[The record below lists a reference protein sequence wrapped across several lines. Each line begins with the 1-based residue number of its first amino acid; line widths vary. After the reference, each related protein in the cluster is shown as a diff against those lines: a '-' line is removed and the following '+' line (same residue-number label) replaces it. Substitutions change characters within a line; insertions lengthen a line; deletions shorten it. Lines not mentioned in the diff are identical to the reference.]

1 LPDTDVGVMLL
12 SGVTAQAAKNKQNP
26 SSAIRRIVGH
36 LPWDNENNA
45 LSSLS

>member
-1 LPDTDVGVMLL
+1 LPDTDEGVTLL

-26 SSAIRRIVGH
+26 SRANRRIVGH
-36 LPWDNENNA
+36 LPWDNESNA